1 MLDGNLIASFLLV
14 PLKLISPH
22 LFCYSDLEYRCFIE
36 IVALVEDVLF
46 DDVRKYFG
54 YIYIYI
60 SFYLVCYDLKLVLIY

>member
-22 LFCYSDLEYRCFIE
+22 LFCYSDLEYRCLIE

-46 DDVRKYFG
+46 DDARKYFG
-54 YIYIYI
+54 LYIYHFI
-60 SFYLVCYDLKLVLIY
+60 SFVMT

>member
-22 LFCYSDLEYRCFIE
+22 LFCYYSDLEYRCFIE

-60 SFYLVCYDLKLVLIY
+60 ILSRLL

>member
-22 LFCYSDLEYRCFIE
+22 LFCYSDLEYRCLIE
-36 IVALVEDVLF
+36 IVALEDVLF

-54 YIYIYI
+54 LYIYHFI
-60 SFYLVCYDLKLVLIY
+60 SFVMT

>member
-14 PLKLISPH
+14 LLKLISPH

-54 YIYIYI
+54 YIYIYHFI
-60 SFYLVCYDLKLVLIY
+60 SFVMT

>member
-36 IVALVEDVLF
+36 IVALVEDVLMMYENIL
-46 DDVRKYFG
+46 DI
-54 YIYIYI
+54 YIYIYHFI
-60 SFYLVCYDLKLVLIY
+60 SFVMT

>member
-22 LFCYSDLEYRCFIE
+22 LFCYSDLVFRYRCFIE

-60 SFYLVCYDLKLVLIY
+60 ILSRLL